1 MYYLSWN
8 KFLLKELQLVLAFSP
23 QDQKIFPPGKKL
35 HRVATRTFFLFL
47 FSLCFHFPSRD
58 VILGLVHDRVSLL
71 LKVLSLKCIY
81 ILLLLLLIQMLSSI
95 IQIFQEIV
103 SYINIEFHRN
113 LFLLLHELQHV

>member
-81 ILLLLLLIQMLSSI
+81 ILLLLLLIQMLPSI

>member
-1 MYYLSWN
+1 M
-8 KFLLKELQLVLAFSP
+8 
-23 QDQKIFPPGKKL
+23 

>member
-58 VILGLVHDRVSLL
+58 VILGLVHDRVSPSFESII
-71 LKVLSLKCIY
+71 VEVYIY
-81 ILLLLLLIQMLSSI
+81 I
-95 IQIFQEIV
+95 
-103 SYINIEFHRN
+103 YYYYY
-113 LFLLLHELQHV
+113 

>member
-81 ILLLLLLIQMLSSI
+81 ILLLLLIIEMLSSI

>member
-1 MYYLSWN
+1 MFSH
-8 KFLLKELQLVLAFSP
+8 FLLKIKRF
-23 QDQKIFPPGKKL
+23 FPPGEKIASC
-35 HRVATRTFFLFL
+35 RNESVFSFS

-58 VILGLVHDRVSLL
+58 VILGLVHDRVSPSFESII
-71 LKVLSLKCIY
+71 VEVYIY
-81 ILLLLLLIQMLSSI
+81 ILLLLLIIQMLSSI